1 MASKKSVGNL
11 TEADLKGKKVFLRA
25 DLNVPLDDD
34 QNITDDT
41 CIRASVPTIKFF
53 TEKGA
58 KVILASHPGRR
69 NGVTPKFSLKPLVP
83 RLSELLEVD
92 VAMANDCIAEDLQQL
107 AASLPDGGVLL
118 LETARFYE
126 EEEKN
131 DPEFAKKLASVAD
144 ICVNVDFAHGGALLE
159 GEGLP
164 GVFAFDIDD
173 GFTTVSGIKNGLPD
187 KTSHRISTDD
197 GVSSELPVGT
207 SRRTLPAGVFAYEIT
222 SEDKKVIHHISSD
235 GGRRAST
242 KVQEGKG
249 LPGVFD
255 WSGEAGSVVAGES
268 RVEDKYIEHI

>member
-1 MASKKSVGNL
+1 
-11 TEADLKGKKVFLRA
+11 
-25 DLNVPLDDD
+25 
-34 QNITDDT
+34 
-41 CIRASVPTIKFF
+41 
-53 TEKGA
+53 
-58 KVILASHPGRR
+58 
-69 NGVTPKFSLKPLVP
+69 
-83 RLSELLEVD
+83 
-92 VAMANDCIAEDLQQL
+92 MANDCIAEDLQQL

-131 DPEFAKKLASVAD
+131 DPEFAKKLASIAD
-144 ICVNVDFAHGGALLE
+144 IYVNDAFAHGGALLE

-164 GVFAFDIDD
+164 GVFAFDIND
-173 GFTTVSGIKNGLPD
+173 GYTTVSGTKNGLPD
-187 KTSHRISTDD
+187 KTSHHISTDD

-255 WSGEAGSVVAGES
+255 WSGEDGSVVTGES

>member
-1 MASKKSVGNL
+1 
-11 TEADLKGKKVFLRA
+11 
-25 DLNVPLDDD
+25 
-34 QNITDDT
+34 
-41 CIRASVPTIKFF
+41 
-53 TEKGA
+53 
-58 KVILASHPGRR
+58 
-69 NGVTPKFSLKPLVP
+69 
-83 RLSELLEVD
+83 
-92 VAMANDCIAEDLQQL
+92 MANDCIAEDLQQL

-144 ICVNVDFAHGGALLE
+144 IYVNVSFAHGGALLE

-187 KTSHRISTDD
+187 KTSHRISTAD

-207 SRRTLPAGVFAYEIT
+207 NRRTLPAGVFAYEIT

-235 GGRRAST
+235 AIVLSLPDEHVLGEVFNSQGIPPLLVKFHLARVKFGALDVYTCAANDIRRKSYIWM
-242 KVQEGKG
+242 
-249 LPGVFD
+249 FD
-255 WSGEAGSVVAGES
+255 PAAF
-268 RVEDKYIEHI
+268 I